1 MDNDIMA
8 YRVNFFNKTKS
19 KNKYNAKKQEFG
31 GRKYDSK
38 FEARYAEDL
47 EWRRKAGEIVDIKP
61 QYKIEIKVNGVHIAN
76 YYADFRVVLTDGTI
90 QYHECKGFSTDLF
103 RLKWKLVNAL
113 KDELLEPGAELIM
126 IK

>member
-1 MDNDIMA
+1 MS
-8 YRVNFFNKTKS
+8 YRINYFSKTKR

-47 EWRRKAGEIVDIKP
+47 EWRKKAGEIVDIKP
-61 QYKIEIKVNGVHIAN
+61 QYKIAIVVNGVFIAN
-76 YYADFRVVLTDGTI
+76 YYCDFRVELADGTI
-90 QYHECKGFSTDLF
+90 QYHEVKGVALPLWVMKW
-103 RLKWKLVNAL
+103 RLLNAL
-113 KDELLEPGAELIM
+113 KEELLEPDAELIV

>member
-1 MDNDIMA
+1 MA
-8 YRVNFFNKTKS
+8 YRKNYFSKTKR

-38 FEARYAEDL
+38 FEAKYAEDL
-47 EWRRKAGEIVDIKP
+47 EWRKKAGEILEIKP
-61 QYKIEIKVNGVHIAN
+61 QYKIDIKVNGVHITN
-76 YYADFRVVLTDGTI
+76 YYCDFRVVLADGTV
-90 QYHECKGFSTDLF
+90 QYHETKGFMTSDF
-103 RLKWKLVNAL
+103 ILKWRLLNAL

>member
-1 MDNDIMA
+1 MA
-8 YRVNFFNKTKS
+8 YRVNYFSKTKR

-47 EWRRKAGEIVDIKP
+47 EWRKKAGEITEIIP
-61 QYKIEIKVNGVHIAN
+61 QYKIELKVNGVLVCR
-76 YYADFRVVLTDGTI
+76 YYVDFKIILSDGSVE
-90 QYHECKGFSTDLF
+90 YHEVKGFETEIY
-103 RLKWKLVNAL
+103 RLKKKLFLAL
-113 KDELLEPGAELIM
+113 LPEIEPGAEYVV

>member
-1 MDNDIMA
+1 MA
-8 YRVNFFNKTKS
+8 YRINYFSKTKR

-47 EWRRKAGEIVDIKP
+47 EWRKKAGEIVEIKP
-61 QYKIEIKVNGVHIAN
+61 QYKIDIKVNGVHITN
-76 YYADFRVVLTDGTI
+76 YYCDFRVVLADGTI
-90 QYHECKGFSTDLF
+90 QYHEVKGVALPLWVMKW
-103 RLKWKLVNAL
+103 RLLNAL
-113 KDELLEPGAELIM
+113 KEELLEPDAELIV